1 MSSPRAEFA
10 AGVRA
15 EIPILV
21 GVAPFALIYGVLAI
35 SAGLPPALAL
45 AMSSIVFA
53 GSAQFIAAGLI
64 GGGVPGVVLVL
75 TTFVVNLRHMLYS
88 ASMAPYVRRLSPVW
102 KLVLAYLMTDEAY
115 AVAITHYEHPTEATH
130 KHWFFLGAGLTLW
143 TTWQLSSAAG
153 IFLGAQVPAGWSLDF
168 TLALTFIGLVV
179 PALRDRASL
188 AAAVSA
194 GLAAVLG
201 AGLPL
206 KLGLFAA
213 AAVGIT
219 VGLLVEALW
228 PARPKRQDER
238 RTPPKEGGQVTE
250 DELREAEGG

>member
-1 MSSPRAEFA
+1 VSSPRAEFT
-10 AGVRA
+10 AGLRA
-15 EIPILV
+15 EIPILI
-21 GVAPFALIYGVLAI
+21 GVAPFGLIYGVLAS
-35 SAGLPPALAL
+35 SARLPPSLAL

-64 GGGVPGVVLVL
+64 AGGVPGVVLVL
-75 TTFVVNLRHMLYS
+75 TTLVVNLRHMLYS
-88 ASMAPYVRRLSPVW
+88 ASVAPYLRRLSPAW
-102 KLVLAYLMTDEAY
+102 KAVLAYLMTDEAY
-115 AVAITHYEHPTEATH
+115 AVAITHYEHPAELTY

-201 AGLPL
+201 AGLPF

-213 AAVGIT
+213 AAAGIG
-219 VGLLVEALW
+219 VGLLVETLW
-228 PARPKRQDER
+228 PAIS
-238 RTPPKEGGQVTE
+238 G
-250 DELREAEGG
+250 